1 MSKNGVHEMQTT
13 VADSLPQGLLRWDI
27 QVPPHR
33 TGDNAFSVSYDLEI
47 ERKEGVEMTPLPD

>member
-1 MSKNGVHEMQTT
+1 MPLSADARY

-27 QVPPHR
+27 QVPADR
-33 TGDNAFSVSYDLEI
+33 TGDDAFTVSYDLEI